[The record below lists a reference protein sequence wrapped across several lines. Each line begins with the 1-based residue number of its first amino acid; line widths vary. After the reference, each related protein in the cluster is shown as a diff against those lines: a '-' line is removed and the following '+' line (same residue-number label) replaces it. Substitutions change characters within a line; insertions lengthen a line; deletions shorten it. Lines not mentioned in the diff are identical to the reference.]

1 MSDQTKSLITAMNHV
16 SMSVGKIAKDDYNK
30 HSNYKFA
37 SIDNFLSAINPAMAD
52 NGLVPFIQQ
61 VGAEVVERLN
71 QYGKTSVWERST
83 WDCSILHADGGEYG
97 PVRRIV
103 EVPLS
108 GAQTNGAAQS
118 YVQKVFYRMAFN
130 IPTGDPDTDSFAQND
145 TTQPAKANQPSPA
158 KTAAASRD
166 FFTKI
171 VGMVRNAPDT
181 DELES
186 LFRANRSEI
195 EADKYKADI
204 LKEFSERK
212 AELEAGQ

>member
-1 MSDQTKSLITAMNHV
+1 MSEDIKNLIKAMNAV
-16 SMSVGKIAKDDYNK
+16 SLKVGKIAKDDYNQ
-30 HSNYKFA
+30 HSKYKFA
-37 SIDNFLSAINPAMAD
+37 SIDNFLSAINPAMAE
-52 NGLVPFIQQ
+52 NGLVPYIQQ
-61 VGAEVVERLN
+61 VGAEIVERLN

-118 YVQKVFYRMAFN
+118 YVQKVLYRMAFN
-130 IPTGDPDTDSFAQND
+130 IPTGDPDADSFAQND
-145 TTQPAKANQPSPA
+145 TTQPAKTNQPPPT

-186 LFRANRSEI
+186 LFRANRAEI